1 MKIISNYL
9 GRSESERKGEA
20 NEAGNRKGK
29 IASKK
34 KEASV
39 TPLGHR
45 DSARSSVANLIL
57 ENRRGVV

>member
-34 KEASV
+34 EGSKCHPPRATV
-39 TPLGHR
+39 LP
-45 DSARSSVANLIL
+45 I
-57 ENRRGVV
+57 